1 MSHVF
6 PRCLLAKGCPNRLQQ
21 PIHLQL
27 NVSQDCLRLINVKIR
42 LVTQGREETKTDMVT
57 SKNASIAGGT
67 KTAWRR
73 ILGIF
78 CLNDET
84 CSWVVMCW
92 KQDKNFAAVFFFF
105 CLFVWCVFVF
115 VFFFFVCFLFLF
127 LFWSTDEG
135 WMSAKNSAKNRKLT
149 WDTWVDNPR
158 IANSTVYSH
167 ARMHRFC
174 MPLEMK
180 IVIGQTPFIK
190 KLALATCVFFS
201 EPWGYETRQIAKSS
215 LMMSPDL
222 TLAKW
227 NWKSMAHKNPNSAQK
242 WNLWRELIPFT
253 ETTLSMTCT

>member
-105 CLFVWCVFVF
+105 VCLFGVFLFLFFFFLF
-115 VFFFFVCFLFLF
+115 VFFFFFFFDLQMKDEWVPKTRLKTEN
-127 LFWSTDEG
+127 WPGTRGST
-135 WMSAKNSAKNRKLT
+135 
-149 WDTWVDNPR
+149 
-158 IANSTVYSH
+158 I
-167 ARMHRFC
+167 
-174 MPLEMK
+174 
-180 IVIGQTPFIK
+180 
-190 KLALATCVFFS
+190 LAL
-201 EPWGYETRQIAKSS
+201 PIALFTPTHGCTDSAC
-215 LMMSPDL
+215 LW
-222 TLAKW
+222 KW
-227 NWKSMAHKNPNSAQK
+227 K
-242 WNLWRELIPFT
+242 L
-253 ETTLSMTCT
+253 